1 MLQLFAFRR
10 GAAATVAKACLCYQY
25 RAGQRQQLYTL
36 FPSFRPERSSP
47 HAHWQ
52 PGFCQPGK
60 TWPVVRRN
68 GPPEFA
74 IHAALEELTVATY
87 FAERLLTPK
96 TSLSRVTQPRVPRCR
111 PKEPRKLPS
120 LGRSR

>member
-47 HAHWQ
+47 LGASSWADKKSDRTLIGSRASASLEKHGPSFAVTAHQ
-52 PGFCQPGK
+52 
-60 TWPVVRRN
+60 
-68 GPPEFA
+68 
-74 IHAALEELTVATY
+74 
-87 FAERLLTPK
+87 
-96 TSLSRVTQPRVPRCR
+96 SLQFTQPW
-111 PKEPRKLPS
+111 KN
-120 LGRSR
+120 